1 MDKKFNRKNNAFKIC
16 LITICLIFN
25 VLIGFLSKSF
35 KISLIVLVFSLI
47 IIFMFF
53 IYERMFHNYMKDI
66 LIKLS
71 DMLATISDMRETEV
85 FSMIDDSLFSKLQHQ
100 TLRLTNILK
109 SQNSKIENDKNE
121 IKSLVSD
128 IAHQLKT
135 PLTNM
140 KMYSEFLQDEDLT
153 EEERQEF
160 NEIILLSL
168 DKLCFLVESMIKM
181 SRLESSVISI
191 KPTLG
196 DLNDTV
202 ILAISQLHKKANLK
216 NIYIKFEEKHKVNI
230 FHDKKWT
237 CEAIFNII
245 ENAIKYSPEN
255 SAINIVIEKYEVFT
269 RIDIKDE
276 GLGIPE
282 EEVPRIFSRFYRG
295 TNVVEEEGIGI
306 GLYLTREIITR
317 QNGYI
322 KVSSSQ
328 KGSIFSIFL
337 PNDCTKEKSDEN

>member
-1 MDKKFNRKNNAFKIC
+1 MDKKFDRKNPAFKIC
-16 LITICLIFN
+16 LIIICLIFN
-25 VLIGFLSKSF
+25 MLIGFLSKSF
-35 KISLIVLVFSLI
+35 KITLIVLVFNLI

-53 IYERMFHNYMKDI
+53 IYERMFQNYMKDI

-109 SQNSKIENDKNE
+109 TQNNKIENDKNE
-121 IKSLVSD
+121 IKSLISD

-160 NEIILLSL
+160 NEIIILSL

-191 KPTLG
+191 NQKYE
-196 DLNDTV
+196 DLNDT
-202 ILAISQLHKKANLK
+202 ILMAITQLYKKAEIK
-216 NIYIKFEEKHKVNI
+216 NIAIDFRQKDKVNLY
-230 FHDKKWT
+230 HDKKWT

-245 ENAIKYSPEN
+245 ENAIKYSKEN
-255 SAINIVIEKYEVFT
+255 SKITITIQKYEMFT
-269 RIDIKDE
+269 RIDIEDN
-276 GLGIPE
+276 GIGIKE
-282 EEVPRIFSRFYRG
+282 EEIPKIFSRFYRG
-295 TNVVEEEGIGI
+295 QNVQDKEGIGI
-306 GLYLTREIITR
+306 GLYLSRQIITK
-317 QNGYI
+317 QDGYI
-322 KVSSSQ
+322 KVKSQ
-328 KGSIFSIFL
+328 DTGSTFSVFML
-337 PNDCTKEKSDEN
+337 NDIKNKI

>member
-1 MDKKFNRKNNAFKIC
+1 MDKKFDRKNNIFKIC
-16 LITICLIFN
+16 LIIICLIFN
-25 VLIGFLSKSF
+25 VLIIFLSKSF
-35 KISLIVLVFSLI
+35 EISLTVLIFNLIVIS
-47 IIFMFF
+47 MFF
-53 IYERMFHNYMKDI
+53 IYERMLHNYMKDI

-71 DMLATISDMRETEV
+71 DMLATISDMREAEV
-85 FSMIDDSLFSKLQHQ
+85 FSMIDDSLLSKLQHQ

-109 SQNSKIENDKNE
+109 SQNSKIENEKNE
-121 IKSLVSD
+121 IKSLISD

-153 EEERQEF
+153 KEEREDF
-160 NEIILLSL
+160 NKIILLSL
-168 DKLCFLVESMIKM
+168 DKLCFLMDSMIKM

-191 KPTLG
+191 KPVFE

-202 ILAISQLHKKANLK
+202 ILAISQLHKKADLK
-216 NIYIKFEEKHKVNI
+216 KIYINLEEKHKVNI

-255 SAINIVIEKYEVFT
+255 TTVNIEIEKNEVFT
-269 RIDIKDE
+269 RVDIKDE

-282 EEVPRIFSRFYRG
+282 EEIPRIFSRFYRG
-295 TNVVEEEGIGI
+295 TNVEKEEGIGI
-306 GLYLTREIITR
+306 GLYLTREIITK

-328 KGSIFSIFL
+328 KGSLFSIFL
-337 PNDCTKEKSDEN
+337 PNDYTK

>member
-1 MDKKFNRKNNAFKIC
+1 MDKKFDRKNTAFKIC
-16 LITICLIFN
+16 LIIICLIFN
-25 VLIGFLSKSF
+25 MLIGFLSKSF
-35 KISLIVLVFSLI
+35 KITLIVLVFNLI

-53 IYERMFHNYMKDI
+53 IYERMFHNYTKDI

-109 SQNSKIENDKNE
+109 TQNSKIENDKNE
-121 IKSLVSD
+121 IKSLISD

-153 EEERQEF
+153 KEERQEF

-191 KPTLG
+191 NQKYE
-196 DLNDTV
+196 DLNDT
-202 ILAISQLHKKANLK
+202 ILMAITQLYKKAEMK
-216 NIYIKFEEKHKVNI
+216 NIAIDFRQKDKVNLY
-230 FHDKKWT
+230 HDKKWT

-245 ENAIKYSPEN
+245 ENAIKYSKEN
-255 SAINIVIEKYEVFT
+255 SKINIAIQKYEMFT
-269 RIDIKDE
+269 RIDIEDH
-276 GLGIPE
+276 GIGIKE
-282 EEVPRIFSRFYRG
+282 EEIPKIFSRFYRG
-295 TNVVEEEGIGI
+295 QNVQDKEGIGI
-306 GLYLTREIITR
+306 GLYLSRQIITK
-317 QNGYI
+317 QDGYI
-322 KVSSSQ
+322 KVKSQ
-328 KGSIFSIFL
+328 DTGSTFSVFML
-337 PNDCTKEKSDEN
+337 NDIKNKI

>member
-16 LITICLIFN
+16 LIIFSLIFN

-35 KISLIVLVFSLI
+35 KINLIILVFNLI

-71 DMLATISDMRETEV
+71 DMLATISDMRKTEV

-109 SQNSKIENDKNE
+109 TQNSKIEEDKNE
-121 IKSLVSD
+121 IKSLISD

-153 EEERQEF
+153 KKERQEF

-168 DKLCFLVESMIKM
+168 DKLCFLVENMIKM

-191 KPTLG
+191 NQKYE
-196 DLNDTV
+196 DLNDT
-202 ILAISQLHKKANLK
+202 ILMAITQLHKKAEMK
-216 NIYIKFEEKHKVNI
+216 NIHIDFRQKDKVNLY
-230 FHDKKWT
+230 HDKKWT

-245 ENAIKYSPEN
+245 ENAIKYSKEN
-255 SAINIVIEKYEVFT
+255 SKINIAIQKYEMFT
-269 RIDIKDE
+269 RIDIEDH
-276 GLGIPE
+276 GIGIKE
-282 EEVPRIFSRFYRG
+282 EEIPKIFSRFYRG
-295 TNVVEEEGIGI
+295 QNVQDKEGIGI
-306 GLYLTREIITR
+306 GLYLSRQIITK
-317 QNGYI
+317 QDGYI
-322 KVSSSQ
+322 KVKSQ
-328 KGSIFSIFL
+328 DTGSTFSIFML
-337 PNDCTKEKSDEN
+337 NDIKNKI